1 MATKKTKASSG
12 KATPAKRTRAKK
24 EEATIPVEQLQE
36 AIQETQAGVEGGPTT
51 TPPSEPQEGQ
61 IQVNVD
67 FLRTTRVHIAMP
79 CYGGMLTES
88 TFMSFIKWA
97 NTARQLNIDWT
108 LETMVNESLISRA
121 RNTLTAKFLNMP
133 DATHLFFVDAD
144 IGWEPWHLLVL
155 LNRDVDVIGG
165 LYPMKTMPI
174 KWVVNGFEGAEEG
187 PDGLQEVS
195 KAGTGFLLMKKHVF
209 EKMNSHPAVK
219 QYKNDIGLDPVYDQ
233 FLKTYFDTAVRQN
246 RYYSEDW
253 TFCENWRDIGGK
265 IWVDKRVLL
274 RHSGSYVFCM
284 ENQQFLMDNI
294 GPLYMQQQQQQQAA
308 QQAAQLQPD
317 ADGNITIDTGEASV
331 DVAPEVVTDV
341 QPPLVDDA
349 QFSKPGAP

>member
-1 MATKKTKASSG
+1 MLSRKKPAPKKATKATTK
-12 KATPAKRTRAKK
+12 KK
-24 EEATIPVEQLQE
+24 EEANIPLDQLKEAVEE
-36 AIQETQAGVEGGPTT
+36 INDNPPQA
-51 TPPSEPQEGQ
+51 PQEGQ
-61 IQVNVD
+61 VQVNVD
-67 FLRTTRVHIAMP
+67 FLRTTKVHIAMP

-121 RNTLTAKFLNMP
+121 RNTLTAKFLHMP
-133 DATHLFFVDAD
+133 DATHLMFIDAD

-187 PDGLQEVS
+187 PDGFQEVS
-195 KAGTGFLLMKKHVF
+195 KAGTGFLLIKKGVF
-209 EKMNSHPAVK
+209 EQMNGHPAVK

-233 FLKTYFDTAVRQN
+233 YLKTYFDTAVRQN

-265 IWVDKRVLL
+265 IYVDKRVLL

-284 ENQQFLMDNI
+284 ENQQFLLDNI
-294 GPLYMQQQQQQQAA
+294 GPMYVQQEEQKKAA
-308 QQAAQLQPD
+308 GLNTDLTPNE
-317 ADGNITIDTGEASV
+317 DGNVTL
-331 DVAPEVVTDV
+331 DVNAP
-341 QPPLVDDA
+341 
-349 QFSKPGAP
+349 

>member
-1 MATKKTKASSG
+1 MATKKTKTE
-12 KATPAKRTRAKK
+12 KTV
-24 EEATIPVEQLQE
+24 PVEKVQELVEQQAQQAAPAAEAPKQE
-36 AIQETQAGVEGGPTT
+36 A
-51 TPPSEPQEGQ
+51 PQPGQ
-61 IQVNVD
+61 VQVNVD
-67 FLRTTRVHIAMP
+67 FLRTTKVHIAMP

-97 NTARQLNIDWT
+97 NTARQLGIDWT

-121 RNTLTAKFLNMP
+121 RNTLTAKFLDMP

-155 LNRDVDVIGG
+155 LNRDVDVIAG

-209 EKMNSHPAVK
+209 EKMNAHPAVK
-219 QYKNDIGLDPVYDQ
+219 QYKNDIGLDPKFDKH
-233 FLKTYFDTAVRQN
+233 LKTYFDTAVRQN

-253 TFCENWRDIGGK
+253 TFCENHRDLGGR
-265 IWVDKRVLL
+265 IWVDKRIML
-274 RHSGSYVFCM
+274 RHSGSYVFCQ
-284 ENQQFLMDNI
+284 ENQDHLMSTI
-294 GPLYMQQQQQQQAA
+294 GPMYLDQQVKA
-308 QQAAQLQPD
+308 
-317 ADGNITIDTGEASV
+317 GKVKVIDQNGDT
-331 DVAPEVVTDV
+331 VA
-341 QPPLVDDA
+341 
-349 QFSKPGAP
+349 

>member
-1 MATKKTKASSG
+1 MATKKPTKQ
-12 KATPAKRTRAKK
+12 AKTVPVAKVEEIAEQAAAESAENK
-24 EEATIPVEQLQE
+24 EQAP
-36 AIQETQAGVEGGPTT
+36 QAGQV
-51 TPPSEPQEGQ
+51 
-61 IQVNVD
+61 QVNVD
-67 FLRTTRVHIAMP
+67 YLRTTKVHIAMP

-97 NTARQLNIDWT
+97 NTARQLGIDWT

-121 RNTLTAKFLNMP
+121 RNTLTAKFLEQP
-133 DATHLFFVDAD
+133 ESTHLFFVDAD

-187 PDGLQEVS
+187 PDGFQEVS
-195 KAGTGFLLMKKHVF
+195 KAGTGFLLMKRHVF
-209 EKMNSHPAVK
+209 EKLNSHPAVK
-219 QYKNDIGLDPVYDQ
+219 PYKNDIGLDPKYDKH
-233 FLKTYFDTAVRQN
+233 LKTYFDTAVRQG

-265 IWVDKRVLL
+265 VYVDKRVLL

-284 ENQQFLMDNI
+284 ENQQYLMDNI
-294 GPLYMQQQQQQQAA
+294 GPLYVADQQKKQQEQQTAA
-308 QQAAQLQPD
+308 TTTVQTEQ
-317 ADGNITIDTGEASV
+317 T
-331 DVAPEVVTDV
+331 AP
-341 QPPLVDDA
+341 A
-349 QFSKPGAP
+349 KKANSK

>member
-1 MATKKTKASSG
+1 MATKRSKKDV
-12 KATPAKRTRAKK
+12 KDEAK
-24 EEATIPVEQLQE
+24 TIPVERVQE
-36 AIQETQAGVEGGPTT
+36 IAEQAQSQQPAQQ
-51 TPPSEPQEGQ
+51 PAPGQ

-97 NTARQLNIDWT
+97 NTARQLGIDWT

-121 RNTLTAKFLNMP
+121 RNTLTAKFLDMP

-155 LNRDVDVIGG
+155 LNRDRDVIGG

-174 KWVVNGFEGAEEG
+174 KWVVNGFDGAEEG

-209 EKMNSHPAVK
+209 EKLNKHPAVK
-219 QYKNDIGLDPVYDQ
+219 QYKNDIGLDPKYDQ
-233 FLKTYFDTAVRQN
+233 YLKTYFDTAVRQN

-265 IWVDKRVLL
+265 IFVDKRILL

-284 ENQQFLMDNI
+284 ENQEHLLKTI
-294 GPLYMQQQQQQQAA
+294 GPMYPDFLKQQEATAAQAA
-308 QQAAQLQPD
+308 
-317 ADGNITIDTGEASV
+317 T
-331 DVAPEVVTDV
+331 APQV
-341 QPPLVDDA
+341 Q
-349 QFSKPGAP
+349 S

>member
-1 MATKKTKASSG
+1 MVTRKKKTDNTESN
-12 KATPAKRTRAKK
+12 
-24 EEATIPVEQLQE
+24 TIPVEQLQE
-36 AIQETQAGVEGGPTT
+36 IVESIAA
-51 TPPSEPQEGQ
+51 TPEAPAEPPAPAAPQQGQ
-61 IQVNVD
+61 VQVNVD
-67 FLRTTRVHIAMP
+67 FLKTTRVHISMP

-97 NTARQLNIDWT
+97 NTARQLGIDWT

-121 RNTLTAKFLNMP
+121 RNTLTAKFLDMP
-133 DATHLFFVDAD
+133 EATHLFFVDAD

-155 LNRDVDVIGG
+155 LNRDKDVIGG

-195 KAGTGFLLMKKHVF
+195 KAGTGFLLMKKNVF
-209 EKMNSHPAVK
+209 EKLKLHPAVK
-219 QYKNDIGLDPVYDQ
+219 QYKNDIGLDPKYDQ
-233 FLKTYFDTAVRQN
+233 HLKTYFDTAVRQN

-253 TFCENWRDIGGK
+253 TFCENYRDIGGK

-284 ENQQFLMDNI
+284 ENQEHLMNTV
-294 GPLYMQQQQQQQAA
+294 GPMYLEQEKQKAIVAA
-308 QQAAQLQPD
+308 TAAAVP
-317 ADGNITIDTGEASV
+317 GT
-331 DVAPEVVTDV
+331 APSGIVT
-341 QPPLVDDA
+341 LA
-349 QFSKPGAP
+349 T

>member
-1 MATKKTKASSG
+1 MATRKP
-12 KATPAKRTRAKK
+12 KATK
-24 EEATIPVEQLQE
+24 EEKTVPVEKVQE
-36 AIQETQAGVEGGPTT
+36 IAEQAAAEQAQKADAPADQ
-51 TPPSEPQEGQ
+51 TPVAGQ
-61 IQVNVD
+61 VQVNVD
-67 FLRTTRVHIAMP
+67 FLRTTKVHIAMP

-121 RNTLTAKFLNMP
+121 RNTLTAKFLAMP

-209 EKMNSHPAVK
+209 EKLNTHPAVK
-219 QYKNDIGLDPVYDQ
+219 QYKNDIGLDPMYDQ
-233 FLKTYFDTAVRQN
+233 YLKTYFDTAVRQN

-253 TFCENWRDIGGK
+253 TFCENWRDLGGR
-265 IWVDKRVLL
+265 IWMDKRVLL

-284 ENQQFLMDNI
+284 ENQEHLLKTVGPMFLE
-294 GPLYMQQQQQQQAA
+294 QQQS
-308 QQAAQLQPD
+308 LGMKLTD
-317 ADGNITIDTGEASV
+317 KDGNEIKSV
-331 DVAPEVVTDV
+331 KA
-341 QPPLVDDA
+341 A
-349 QFSKPGAP
+349 

>member
-1 MATKKTKASSG
+1 MATKKTTEKAIAKPAKAATKTPATKAPAKST
-12 KATPAKRTRAKK
+12 KATK
-24 EEATIPVEQLQE
+24 EPKTVPVEKVQE
-36 AIQETQAGVEGGPTT
+36 IAAQAQTAQNQAPA
-51 TPPSEPQEGQ
+51 PGQ
-61 IQVNVD
+61 VQVNVD
-67 FLRTTRVHIAMP
+67 FLRTTKVHIAMP

-97 NTARQLNIDWT
+97 NTARQLGIDWT

-121 RNTLTAKFLNMP
+121 RNTLTAKFLDMP

-187 PDGLQEVS
+187 TDGLQEVS

-209 EKMNSHPAVK
+209 EKMKSHPAVK
-219 QYKNDIGLDPVYDQ
+219 QYKNDIGLDPKFDQ
-233 FLKTYFDTAVRQN
+233 HLKTYFDTAVRQN

-253 TFCENWRDIGGK
+253 TFCENWRDMGGR

-284 ENQQFLMDNI
+284 ENQEHLMKTI
-294 GPLYMQQQQQQQAA
+294 GPMYVEEQAKKA
-308 QQAAQLQPD
+308 Q
-317 ADGNITIDTGEASV
+317 EAS
-331 DVAPEVVTDV
+331 PVV
-341 QPPLVDDA
+341 PPDTTGVVSIA
-349 QFSKPGAP
+349 TT

>member
-1 MATKKTKASSG
+1 M
-12 KATPAKRTRAKK
+12 AKK
-24 EEATIPVEQLQE
+24 NQEKSVPVEQLQE
-36 AIQETQAGVEGGPTT
+36 IVQDMQATPETTNQETPADASAQLDANA
-51 TPPSEPQEGQ
+51 TPAEGQ
-61 IQVNVD
+61 QAPQQGQVQVNVD
-67 FLRTTRVHIAMP
+67 FLRTTKVHIAMP

-121 RNTLTAKFLNMP
+121 RNTLTAKFLDMP

-155 LNRDVDVIGG
+155 LDRNVDVIGG

-187 PDGLQEVS
+187 PNGFQEVS

-209 EKMNSHPAVK
+209 EKMKNHPAVK
-219 QYKNDIGLDPVYDQ
+219 QYKNDIGLDPKYDAH
-233 FLKTYFDTAVRQN
+233 LKTYFDTAVRQN

-253 TFCENWRDIGGK
+253 TFCENWRDLGGK
-265 IWVDKRVLL
+265 IYVDKRVLL

-284 ENQQFLMDNI
+284 ENQEHLMNTI
-294 GPLYMQQQQQQQAA
+294 GPMFLDSKKQQGMK
-308 QQAAQLQPD
+308 LVD
-317 ADGNITIDTGEASV
+317 KDGN
-331 DVAPEVVTDV
+331 EV
-341 QPPLVDDA
+341 
-349 QFSKPGAP
+349 K

>member
-1 MATKKTKASSG
+1 MATRKTKRG
-12 KATPAKRTRAKK
+12 AKK
-24 EEATIPVEQLQE
+24 EEANIPVEQLQE
-36 AIQETQAGVEGGPTT
+36 AVQEAQAGVPNQDAN
-51 TPPSEPQEGQ
+51 PGQ
-61 IQVNVD
+61 NQVQVNVD

-219 QYKNDIGLDPVYDQ
+219 QYKNDIGLDPIYDQ
-233 FLKTYFDTAVRQN
+233 YLKTYFDTAVRQN

-253 TFCENWRDIGGK
+253 TFCENWRDMGGK
-265 IWVDKRVLL
+265 NWVDKRVLL

-294 GPLYMQQQQQQQAA
+294 GPMYMQQQAQQQALQA
-308 QQAAQLQPD
+308 QSVTPD
-317 ADGNITIDTGEASV
+317 ANGNVTLVTGEV
-331 DVAPEVVTDV
+331 PAPAPQAVVE
-341 QPPLVDDA
+341 QPLVNEQ
-349 QFSKPGAP
+349 QFAKPGAP

>member
-1 MATKKTKASSG
+1 MARKKKTDKV
-12 KATPAKRTRAKK
+12 
-24 EEATIPVEQLQE
+24 EEAEVTEVTETVAEEKTVPVEKVEELAEQAAQE
-36 AIQETQAGVEGGPTT
+36 AAEKAQGP
-51 TPPSEPQEGQ
+51 QQGQ
-61 IQVNVD
+61 VQVNVD
-67 FLRTTRVHIAMP
+67 YLKTTRVHIAMP

-97 NTARQLNIDWT
+97 NTARQLGIEWT

-121 RNTLTAKFLNMP
+121 RNTLVAKFLDMP

-155 LNRDVDVIGG
+155 INRDVDVIGG

-195 KAGTGFLLMKKHVF
+195 KAGTGFLLIKRHVF

-219 QYKNDIGLDPVYDQ
+219 QYKNDIGLDPKYDQ
-233 FLKTYFDTAVRQN
+233 YLKTYFDTAVRQN

-265 IWVDKRVLL
+265 IWMDKRVLL
-274 RHSGSYVFCM
+274 RHSGSYVFCL
-284 ENQQFLMDNI
+284 ENQQHLLNTV
-294 GPLYMQQQQQQQAA
+294 GPMYVQQQEAQANQTA
-308 QQAAQLQPD
+308 QAD
-317 ADGNITIDTGEASV
+317 ADGNVTLQTG
-331 DVAPEVVTDV
+331 T
-341 QPPLVDDA
+341 
-349 QFSKPGAP
+349 

>member
-1 MATKKTKASSG
+1 MATKKKPETIAPAKAAPVKAAKAV
-12 KATPAKRTRAKK
+12 KATK
-24 EEATIPVEQLQE
+24 EPKTVPVEKVE
-36 AIQETQAGVEGGPTT
+36 EIAEQAAKEQA
-51 TPPSEPQEGQ
+51 EKKQDGQ
-61 IQVNVD
+61 VQVNVD
-67 FLRTTRVHIAMP
+67 FLKTTKVHIAMP

-97 NTARQLNIDWT
+97 NTARQLGIDWT

-121 RNTLTAKFLNMP
+121 RNTLTAKFLEQA
-133 DATHLFFVDAD
+133 DSTHLFFVDAD

-187 PDGLQEVS
+187 PDGFQEVS
-195 KAGTGFLLMKKHVF
+195 KAGTGFLLMKRHVF
-209 EKMNSHPAVK
+209 DKLKSHPAVK
-219 QYKNDIGLDPVYDQ
+219 QYKNDIGLDPKYDAH
-233 FLKTYFDTAVRQN
+233 LKTYFDTAVRQG

-265 IWVDKRVLL
+265 VWVDKRVLL

-284 ENQQFLMDNI
+284 ENQNHLLNTI
-294 GPLYMQQQQQQQAA
+294 GPMYVEEQAKQQQ
-308 QQAAQLQPD
+308 P
-317 ADGNITIDTGEASV
+317 
-331 DVAPEVVTDV
+331 
-341 QPPLVDDA
+341 
-349 QFSKPGAP
+349 K

>member
-1 MATKKTKASSG
+1 MARKPTTKNIAPNG
-12 KATPAKRTRAKK
+12 EERTV
-24 EEATIPVEQLQE
+24 PVEKVQE
-36 AIQETQAGVEGGPTT
+36 IAEQAAQEQQ
-51 TPPSEPQEGQ
+51 PQEGQ

-67 FLRTTRVHIAMP
+67 FLRTTKVHIAMP

-97 NTARQLNIDWT
+97 NTARQLGIDWT

-121 RNTLTAKFLNMP
+121 RNTLTAKFLDMP

-209 EKMNSHPAVK
+209 EKLNAHPAVK
-219 QYKNDIGLDPVYDQ
+219 QYKNDIGLDPKYDQ
-233 FLKTYFDTAVRQN
+233 YLKTYFDTAVRQN

-253 TFCENWRDIGGK
+253 TFCENWRDLGGR
-265 IWVDKRVLL
+265 IWIDKRVLL

-284 ENQQFLMDNI
+284 ENQEHLLNTV
-294 GPLYMQQQQQQQAA
+294 GPMFVEAQQQKAASAEAQAA
-308 QQAAQLQPD
+308 AALSPSDAAAQAAAAAGIATPVKTK
-317 ADGNITIDTGEASV
+317 AKAKK
-331 DVAPEVVTDV
+331 A
-341 QPPLVDDA
+341 A
-349 QFSKPGAP
+349 

>member
-1 MATKKTKASSG
+1 MATRKTKRG
-12 KATPAKRTRAKK
+12 AKK
-24 EEATIPVEQLQE
+24 EEANIPVEQLQE
-36 AIQETQAGVEGGPTT
+36 AVQEMQAGVPNQ
-51 TPPSEPQEGQ
+51 TPNPGQ
-61 IQVNVD
+61 NQVQVNVD

-174 KWVVNGFEGAEEG
+174 KWVVNGFDGAEEG

-209 EKMNSHPAVK
+209 GKMNSHPAVK
-219 QYKNDIGLDPVYDQ
+219 QYKNDIGLDPIFDQ
-233 FLKTYFDTAVRQN
+233 HLKTYFDTAVRQN

-253 TFCENWRDIGGK
+253 TFCENWRDMGGK

-284 ENQQFLMDNI
+284 ENQQYLMDNI
-294 GPLYMQQQQQQQAA
+294 GPLYMQQQQQQQALQA
-308 QQAAQLQPD
+308 QQLTPD
-317 ADGNITIDTGEASV
+317 ADGNVTLDTGEV
-331 DVAPEVVTDV
+331 PAPAPQAVVEH
-341 QPPLVDDA
+341 PLVNEQ
-349 QFSKPGAP
+349 QFAKPGAP

>member
-1 MATKKTKASSG
+1 MATKKSKAS
-12 KATPAKRTRAKK
+12 
-24 EEATIPVEQLQE
+24 EEKTVPVEKVQE
-36 AIQETQAGVEGGPTT
+36 IAAQAAVEQAEKAADAPA
-51 TPPSEPQEGQ
+51 EGQ
-61 IQVNVD
+61 VQVNVD
-67 FLRTTRVHIAMP
+67 FLRTTKVHIAMP

-121 RNTLTAKFLNMP
+121 RNTLTAKFLAMP

-174 KWVVNGFEGAEEG
+174 KWVVNGFDGAEEG

-209 EKMNSHPAVK
+209 EKLNTHPAVK
-219 QYKNDIGLDPVYDQ
+219 QYKNDIGLDPMYDQ
-233 FLKTYFDTAVRQN
+233 YLKTYFDTAVRQN

-253 TFCENWRDIGGK
+253 TFCENWRDLGGR
-265 IWVDKRVLL
+265 IWMDKRVLL

-284 ENQQFLMDNI
+284 ENQEHLLKTVGPMFLE
-294 GPLYMQQQQQQQAA
+294 QQQS
-308 QQAAQLQPD
+308 LGMKLTD
-317 ADGNITIDTGEASV
+317 KDGNEIKSIKA
-331 DVAPEVVTDV
+331 A
-341 QPPLVDDA
+341 
-349 QFSKPGAP
+349 